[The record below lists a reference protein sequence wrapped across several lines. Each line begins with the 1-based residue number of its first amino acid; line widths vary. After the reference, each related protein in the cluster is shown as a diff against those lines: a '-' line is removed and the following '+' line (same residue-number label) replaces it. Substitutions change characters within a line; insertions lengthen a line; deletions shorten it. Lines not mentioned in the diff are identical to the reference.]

1 MASVPVPSASNPM
14 RPVLPNRGVAT
25 VKSVLSGD
33 TVVLLGRATSTDTK
47 APEVVFTFERVTAPR
62 TASKGN
68 DNKDE
73 PGAFPAREWLRKTC
87 VGKSVCFETRKQGA
101 TAGDRVYGLLF
112 ISPSNGDGKQLNL
125 AVEAVRLGHAT
136 PKTIGAS
143 NDGESQEND
152 GGDGETDPAVEYQN
166 LLNNAYEEAKA
177 AGVGVHSKSQLVRSM
192 KNSVEDFATLSLVEK
207 SQKLCENGAVKCV
220 VEHVFDGSRLRC
232 LVTDPAMTSDGLIYG
247 SFTLIIAGV
256 SSPRVGN
263 PKSNVE
269 SEPFAD
275 EARQFVEV
283 RLLNRELRIS
293 LHGTDKSE
301 TCAVG
306 TVHHPKGN
314 IAVEL
319 LKRGLGRVTD
329 WTVRL
334 MNPMDVPALRVAENN
349 AKRTNL
355 KVWHDYEP
363 PKLSGAAEIQGTVVE
378 ILTGDTVLI
387 LPDGETFDDD
397 SKLKKVS
404 LASVRCPRLGN
415 ERTGK
420 PDEPYAFECK
430 ERLRSLTIGKSVR
443 VTVNYERDVPMGESS
458 DMRQFGTISV
468 GKRDDIGETLIADG
482 LAESQRH
489 RDDDEKSA
497 RYDILVAAESIAKAA
512 KKGMHSEKDYGTR
525 NVNDLTDPKK
535 AKANAGSLIGN
546 KKLKAIVEYIFN
558 GSRFKMYIPSENCYV
573 VFALSNVRCPQPNP
587 SSYAR
592 SQGRA
597 AEPFGEASKRHARLS
612 VHQRSVEI
620 SCSGMT
626 QGGVVTGDLMIGSG
640 ANKRD
645 FSLELVMAGLGY
657 VDQRRIDYG
666 EAPKTLVDAQTSAK
680 AKKLNIW
687 SIEQKKEE
695 VQAPKSKEE
704 EEVKVQLS
712 EIRSGN
718 HFFYHVVGDEA
729 IKEIDDSMKKFTEE
743 NGTSGA
749 PCDVKVGKVV
759 AALFDGS
766 WYRAKIV
773 EKKESS
779 TVSVLF
785 IDHGNLDVVKVST
798 HLRPLSDEL
807 GTDKIPPVAKEAE
820 LILTIVRST
829 EDDYGLDAARMLNDV
844 AWGKE
849 LNARVYYS
857 SEGKSYLTL
866 TDPSDDSKSI
876 NETIVAAGLGRVP
889 KQSEVNAISKK
900 VSSGS
905 EAKKLATK
913 FAKAQEAA
921 RTSRS
926 GMWRYGDIGD
936 DDDEDF

>member
-1 MASVPVPSASNPM
+1 
-14 RPVLPNRGVAT
+14 
-25 VKSVLSGD
+25 
-33 TVVLLGRATSTDTK
+33 
-47 APEVVFTFERVTAPR
+47 
-62 TASKGN
+62 
-68 DNKDE
+68 
-73 PGAFPAREWLRKTC
+73 
-87 VGKSVCFETRKQGA
+87 
-101 TAGDRVYGLLF
+101 
-112 ISPSNGDGKQLNL
+112 
-125 AVEAVRLGHAT
+125 
-136 PKTIGAS
+136 
-143 NDGESQEND
+143 
-152 GGDGETDPAVEYQN
+152 
-166 LLNNAYEEAKA
+166 
-177 AGVGVHSKSQLVRSM
+177 
-192 KNSVEDFATLSLVEK
+192 
-207 SQKLCENGAVKCV
+207 
-220 VEHVFDGSRLRC
+220 
-232 LVTDPAMTSDGLIYG
+232 
-247 SFTLIIAGV
+247 
-256 SSPRVGN
+256 
-263 PKSNVE
+263 
-269 SEPFAD
+269 
-275 EARQFVEV
+275 
-283 RLLNRELRIS
+283 
-293 LHGTDKSE
+293 
-301 TCAVG
+301 
-306 TVHHPKGN
+306 
-314 IAVEL
+314 
-319 LKRGLGRVTD
+319 
-329 WTVRL
+329 
-334 MNPMDVPALRVAENN
+334 
-349 AKRTNL
+349 
-355 KVWHDYEP
+355 
-363 PKLSGAAEIQGTVVE
+363 
-378 ILTGDTVLI
+378 
-387 LPDGETFDDD
+387 
-397 SKLKKVS
+397 
-404 LASVRCPRLGN
+404 
-415 ERTGK
+415 
-420 PDEPYAFECK
+420 
-430 ERLRSLTIGKSVR
+430 
-443 VTVNYERDVPMGESS
+443 
-458 DMRQFGTISV
+458 
-468 GKRDDIGETLIADG
+468 
-482 LAESQRH
+482 
-489 RDDDEKSA
+489 
-497 RYDILVAAESIAKAA
+497 
-512 KKGMHSEKDYGTR
+512 
-525 NVNDLTDPKK
+525 
-535 AKANAGSLIGN
+535 
-546 KKLKAIVEYIFN
+546 
-558 GSRFKMYIPSENCYV
+558 
-573 VFALSNVRCPQPNP
+573 
-587 SSYAR
+587 
-592 SQGRA
+592 
-597 AEPFGEASKRHARLS
+597 
-612 VHQRSVEI
+612 
-620 SCSGMT
+620 
-626 QGGVVTGDLMIGSG
+626 
-640 ANKRD
+640 
-645 FSLELVMAGLGY
+645 MAGLGY

-773 EKKESS
+773 EKKENS